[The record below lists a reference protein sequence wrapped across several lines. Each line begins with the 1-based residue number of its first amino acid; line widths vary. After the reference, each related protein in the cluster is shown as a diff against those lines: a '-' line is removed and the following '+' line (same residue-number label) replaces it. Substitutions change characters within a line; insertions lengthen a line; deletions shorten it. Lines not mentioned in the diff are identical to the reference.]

1 MLEVRSEPDRG
12 NAIPSPDELVA
23 RAASLVPVLR
33 ENAAQAE
40 GLRRLTDAT
49 IRALQEAG
57 LFRMLQPVARGGY
70 GTDAAT
76 LSKVMTL
83 IASGCASTTWVM
95 SIYSSVAQLAELLSE
110 EALVEIYADEDAR
123 IAGVFGKAG
132 AVLEPV
138 GGEYRVRGEGRWP
151 FNSGCHHA
159 TWDLLRVTVEE
170 SDGARWPAF
179 AAVPMSDLTICDDW
193 DVMGAIGTGSSS
205 VSCGAL
211 IIPAYRVARVP
222 QDLRVVI
229 NSEISAAQSCAL
241 PLGMARHALEAF
253 LKLARTSGINH
264 LGYARMADAPVVQ
277 AAVARAAVDIKLI
290 EAFQQSVLTARTGGA
305 APDPGE
311 AAVLSI
317 GSVRCLELARGVIE
331 SLFALAPSTEIH
343 RTKSLQ
349 RLLRD
354 VHVFEHQHAASPFIN
369 YELYGRRFLASWTN

>member
-1 MLEVRSEPDRG
+1 V
-12 NAIPSPDELVA
+12 ATKPSSDDLVG
-23 RAASLVPVLR
+23 RAAALVPVLR
-33 ENAAQAE
+33 ENATRAE
-40 GLRRLTDAT
+40 QLRRLPDET
-49 IRALQEAG
+49 IRELEEAG

-76 LSKVMTL
+76 ISKVMTL
-83 IASGCASTTWVM
+83 IASGCASSTWIM

-110 EALVEIYADEDAR
+110 EALVEIYAEEHAR

-132 AVLEPV
+132 AVV
-138 GGEYRVRGEGRWP
+138 QKANGDYRVRGEGRWP

-159 TWDLLRVTVEE
+159 AWDLLLVTVEE
-170 SDGARWPAF
+170 CDGARWPAF

-193 DVMGAIGTGSSS
+193 DVMGAIGTGSAS
-205 VSCGAL
+205 VSCGDL

-222 QDLRVVI
+222 QDLRAVA
-229 NSEISAAQSCAL
+229 NPEISAAQSCAL
-241 PLGMARHALEAF
+241 PLGMARHAMESF
-253 LKLARTSGINH
+253 LNLARTAGINH

-277 AAVARAAVDIKLI
+277 AAVAKAAVDVKLI
-290 EAFQQSVLTARTGGA
+290 ETFQQYVLSARTGGA
-305 APDPGE
+305 VVDPDE
-311 AAVLSI
+311 AAVLSL

-331 SLFALAPSTEIH
+331 SLFALSPSTEIH

-369 YELYGRRFLASWTN
+369 YELYGRRFFAS